1 MKLNFTSEAITLLQ
15 QKYDQVTSYI
25 LAVNDGTNAFSSSEG
40 CCMIGDRFLL
50 QPITEIIEP
59 YTVKLSTEPFT
70 VYTAAYDQMFLSGDL
85 TLSISPSTHNL
96 QLNDSRGIVDYNVEV
111 KQFLN
116 QISTS

>member
-1 MKLNFTSEAITLLQ
+1 MKLNITAEATTLLQ
-15 QKYDQVTSYI
+15 QNYDKVPSYI

-85 TLSISPSTHNL
+85 TLSISPATRNL

-111 KQFLN
+111 KQLLN